1 MKTLEE
7 RVASMPYRKL
17 TILGAA
23 LFACLALVIAAAP
36 ASAAEGVLAH
46 LRVVAGPTLADQDQV
61 TGTTSIKSD
70 PNAECFGS
78 GTGGSGDS
86 VTLQGAN
93 ALGIVK
99 DASQSDSALLP
110 ISVTDHFYSSFGS
123 LGVCGFGGYQASG
136 SSFWYVKVNHTGL
149 QVGGDQ
155 YPLNSGDD
163 VLWYLSPSFPP
174 PDELSLSAPNVVESG
189 QPFTVKVTAYDD
201 SGAQKPVDGAGVTGA
216 DFPTGPD
223 GTTTLS
229 LTSTSSLQALHGSD
243 IPSNQ
248 EIVCVAS
255 AQSPCAPS
263 PSLPLSQ
270 SHHLVIGTNH
280 ADRIKG
286 TKAPDLIRARGG
298 NDHINARGGLS
309 DIVNCG
315 RGRDLAIIDNTDT
328 TRRCERVITK

>member
-1 MKTLEE
+1 
-7 RVASMPYRKL
+7 MPYRKL
-17 TILGAA
+17 KMLGAA
-23 LFACLALVIAAAP
+23 CLACVALTIAVAP
-36 ASAAEGVLAH
+36 ASAAENVLAH
-46 LRVVAGPTLADQDQV
+46 IRVVGGPTLADQDQV

-70 PNAECFGS
+70 PNADCFGPGS
-78 GTGGSGDS
+78 GGSGNS

-99 DASQSDSALLP
+99 DASQTDSALLP
-110 ISVTDHFYSSFGS
+110 ISVTDSFYSSYGS
-123 LGVCGFGGYQASG
+123 LGVCGFGGYKASG

-155 YPLNSGDD
+155 YPLTAGDD
-163 VLWYLSPSFPP
+163 VLWYLSPGFPP
-174 PDELSLSAPNVVESG
+174 PDELSLSAPAAVESG

-216 DFPTGPD
+216 DIPTGPD

-229 LTSTSSLQALHGSD
+229 LNATSSLQAVHGPD

-255 AQSPCAPS
+255 AQSPCGPS
-263 PSLPLSQ
+263 PSLPLAQ

-280 ADRIKG
+280 ADRLKG
-286 TKAPDLIRARGG
+286 TSAPDLIRARGG
-298 NDHINARGGLS
+298 NDHVNARSGLS

-315 RGRDLAIIDNTDT
+315 RGRDKAIIDSSDT